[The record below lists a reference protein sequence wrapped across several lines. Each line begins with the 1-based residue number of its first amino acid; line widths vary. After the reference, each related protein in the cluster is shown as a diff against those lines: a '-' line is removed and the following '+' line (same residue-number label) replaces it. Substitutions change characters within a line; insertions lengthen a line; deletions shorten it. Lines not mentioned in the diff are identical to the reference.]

1 MTLAMYPET
10 LREFNEYGGEHEVEE
25 RTLVYLYGI
34 NPVISRVAEAALT
47 RYSSLIKV
55 FET

>member
-1 MTLAMYPET
+1 MYPET